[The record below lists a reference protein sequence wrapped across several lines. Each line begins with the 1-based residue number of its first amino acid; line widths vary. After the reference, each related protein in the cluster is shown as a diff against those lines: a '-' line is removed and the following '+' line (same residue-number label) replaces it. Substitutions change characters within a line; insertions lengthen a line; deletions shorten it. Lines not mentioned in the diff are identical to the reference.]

1 MRSPMLIFALLLVT
15 AGCERGSGPQKPPA
29 SQPQEAA
36 ADGLNT
42 LKTMVN
48 EQNYRSMGFDS
59 ADQVNQAQLGSP
71 LSVSDIGLDQLKG
84 YKTGV
89 KPDSLLTQTN
99 RTMYPVTVGTDVK
112 SSITTTQR
120 DNGYRA
126 STFGDAEII
135 KSLARYRKA
144 ESQGDFVVRVPALA
158 MYFLARRVEDRVVV
172 IPIIEDPRLKVKVG
186 EPMPLETVLE
196 QLVQLVNNYNGEPM

>member
-1 MRSPMLIFALLLVT
+1 MRSLIWMLSLLLVT
-15 AGCERGSGPQKPPA
+15 AGCERASEPQKPPA

-36 ADGLNT
+36 DDGLSV
-42 LKTMVN
+42 LKKMVN
-48 EQNYRSMGFDS
+48 EQNYRAMGFDS

-84 YKTGV
+84 YKAGA
-89 KPDSLLTQTN
+89 KPDSLLTQSN
-99 RTMYPVTVGTDVK
+99 RTMYPVTVGGDVK
-112 SSITTTQR
+112 SSVTITQR

-135 KSLARYRKA
+135 KSLSRYRKT

-158 MYFLARRVEDRVVV
+158 MYFLARRVDDRVLV
-172 IPIIEDPRLKVKVG
+172 IPIIDDPRLKVKVG
-186 EPMPLETVLE
+186 EAVPLETVIA
-196 QLVQLVNNYNGEPM
+196 QLVPLANGYNGEPM

>member
-1 MRSPMLIFALLLVT
+1 MLILALLLVT
-15 AGCERGSGPQKPPA
+15 AGCERGSEPQKPPA

-36 ADGLNT
+36 ADGLNV
-42 LKTMVN
+42 LKKMVN

-59 ADQVNQAQLGSP
+59 VDQVNQAQLGSP

-89 KPDSLLTQTN
+89 KPDALLTQTN
-99 RTMYPVTVGTDVK
+99 RTMYPVTVRSDVK

-144 ESQGDFVVRVPALA
+144 ESPGDFVVRVPALA

-186 EPMPLETVLE
+186 EPVPLETVLE
-196 QLVQLVNNYNGEPM
+196 QLVQLANNYNGEPM